1 MSEDLPQIIKELPQI
16 NTPTNSIIGHLI
28 QGISNQA
35 VIFEAKAG
43 TQIPTHTH
51 AAEWGIVI
59 EGEFEITIGNEKTI
73 YRKGDTFFVPENTP
87 HSGYFIT
94 NAISFHFLNDDSYF
108 KSENI

>member
-1 MSEDLPQIIKELPQI
+1 MSENLPQIIKALPKVK
-16 NTPTNSIIGHLI
+16 TPTDSIKGHLL

-43 TQIPTHTH
+43 TQIPVHTH
-51 AAEWGIVI
+51 AAEWGIVV

-73 YRKGDTFFVPENTP
+73 YRKGDTFYISENTP

-94 NAISFHFLNDDSYF
+94 DVISFHFLNDDSYF
-108 KSENI
+108 KSLNI